1 MLKREQVGVALLP
14 VAIVLCAAVMV
25 PVALAAK
32 PHVKDQTRLAKG
44 AKLAVYH
51 PPQAVLSPEI
61 ITKKVHPVVTLPT
74 PFGVVLRLRGNV
86 STTKLPKPLRTFLVR
101 VQEKCAGFKV
111 VSACRPGARVA
122 GSGRPS
128 LHASCQAADYQV
140 RKPACALQLAKG
152 WPGGHSVDYRAVNHF
167 HASWSPKGREWKAR
181 FSHYSNKRRYA
192 KRGYRA

>member
-1 MLKREQVGVALLP
+1 MLKREHVGAALLP
-14 VAIVLCAAVMV
+14 VAIVLCAVVMV
-25 PVALAAK
+25 PVALSAK

-51 PPQAVLSPEI
+51 PPQAMLSPND
-61 ITKKVHPVVTLPT
+61 PVVKVPT
-74 PFGVVLRLRGNV
+74 PFGVTLLVRGKL
-86 STTKLPKPLRTFLVR
+86 STAKLPKPLKMFLVR
-101 VQEKCAGFKV
+101 VQSKCAGFKV

-152 WPGGHSVDYRAVNHF
+152 WPGGHSTDYRAVNHF

-181 FSHYSNKRRYA
+181 FSHYSSKRRYA